1 MKRIIIFL
9 VFSFIFVFSSFAQR
23 PEELEET
30 IRKEEERFLLEL
42 KKHHP
47 ELYEEELKR
56 MEERKKREEIISLY
70 RQKKIT
76 KEEAKRR
83 LRPFV
88 EKEIDIKRYTEGI
101 DEQIKMLEEEIKRLK
116 EIKKN
121 PQLLIEERL
130 EGYLR

>member
-1 MKRIIIFL
+1 MKRIIISL
-9 VFSFIFVFSSFAQR
+9 VFLFIFVFSSFAQR

-56 MEERKKREEIISLY
+56 IEERKKREEIISLY

-76 KEEAKRR
+76 KEEALMR

-101 DEQIKMLEEEIKRLK
+101 DEEIKMLEEEIRRLK

-121 PQLLIEERL
+121 PQLLIEEEMERW
-130 EGYLR
+130 LR